1 MHKNISKAL
10 LLVGLLLVMS
20 LSFSCSWLTE
30 TGNPGEI
37 VDPVD
42 HINDPEGPSP
52 EPGYQS
58 GLENYFNQ
66 EFGVK
71 IAYDDEVW
79 SLSERTASTAKFLS
93 EADLKTSVVFS
104 FSKVEVDSLL
114 SHLQAQYP
122 DRVFVAY
129 DAKHVSG
136 FKCNRSGDVDSEF
149 QLVDYYFMS
158 GNVLISAEAMLL
170 PERSSDVAGLIDGVV
185 FAEE

>member
-10 LLVGLLLVMS
+10 LLVGLLSVMF

-37 VDPVD
+37 AEPADRIIEPGD
-42 HINDPEGPSP
+42 LLPG
-52 EPGYQS
+52 PGYQG
-58 GLENYFNQ
+58 GLENYLNQ
-66 EFGVK
+66 EFRVK
-71 IAYDDEVW
+71 IEYDDKAW
-79 SLSERTASTAKFLS
+79 SLSEPAVSIVKFLS
-93 EADLKTSVVFS
+93 KADLKTSVIFS
-104 FSKVEVDSLL
+104 FSSVEGDSLL
-114 SHLQAQYP
+114 SHLQARYP
-122 DRVFVAY
+122 DRSFASY

-136 FKCNRSGDVDSEF
+136 FNCNRSGDVDSEF

-170 PERSSDVAGLIDGVV
+170 PERSNDVAGLIDGVM